1 MGEAT
6 HAGIGS
12 TRTRLAEQTI
22 ASFTSG
28 CWWESPLR
36 VLLLLLY
43 YRRITSIRGPAT
55 YAGGASPAALTHS
68 GVLFPYR
75 QEHSQLSSKVASV
88 VAIEPKG
95 GFSNFTVHL
104 LLGGPRQSSAA
115 GVFGGSFLHE
125 GVGEGKPAGRR
136 YLPPGEV

>member
-1 MGEAT
+1 MTGQVHLELYIAQT
-6 HAGIGS
+6 GACWNS
-12 TRTRLAEQTI
+12 T
-22 ASFTSG
+22 
-28 CWWESPLR
+28 
-36 VLLLLLY
+36 LLLLLY

-75 QEHSQLSSKVASV
+75 QERSQLSSKVASV

-136 YLPPGEV
+136 YLPPGEVGAPAARSTSSA